1 MKQTSSA
8 TDQNAETLLQPGKTP
23 KLTAAERQRTYRQRH
38 PEKVKA
44 SQQAWREKNKEYD
57 QARKQKWRE
66 QNPEYGRQWIAD
78 NENRMQ
84 HLRRAWKESNPHR
97 LLARDARRRAT
108 KKNATPTWADH
119 ERIVQVYA
127 DAKSLSDD
135 LGIQFEVDHIV
146 PLQGKLVCGLHWEGN
161 LQIIPANDNR
171 KKANKFAI

>member
-1 MKQTSSA
+1 MNQANSDTKQSAVTSLPIG
-8 TDQNAETLLQPGKTP
+8 NGR
-23 KLTAAERQRTYRQRH
+23 KLTSAERQRTYRQRH

-44 SQQAWREKNKEYD
+44 AQKAWREKNKQYD
-57 QARKQKWRE
+57 QARKEKWRE
-66 QNPEYGRQWIAD
+66 QNPEYGKQWIAD

-84 HLRRAWKESNPHR
+84 HLRKAWKENNPHR

-108 KKNATPTWADH
+108 KKNATPLWADH

-135 LGIQFEVDHIV
+135 LGVQFEVDHIV

-171 KKANKFAI
+171 RKANKFAV